1 MIKVV
6 KKLKFEASHRLY
18 KYDGACSNIH
28 GHSYIVEVCL
38 TSHEKDV
45 DCDPNSELDV
55 LGMVVDFG
63 KIKRV
68 IGSWIDANWDH
79 ALIYNINDVEI
90 KNSLKSDLKGM
101 KCFSFTDN
109 PTAENMAILLFEKD
123 WDFGNKNIK
132 LLWVRVWETADSY
145 AEVNGS

>member
-18 KYDGACSNIH
+18 EYEGACSNIH

-38 TSHEKDV
+38 TSHEKNV
-45 DCDPNSELDV
+45 DCESNSELDK

-63 KIKRV
+63 VIKKT
-68 IGSWIDANWDH
+68 IGSWLDINWDH
-79 ALIYNINDVEI
+79 ALLYNENDHALS
-90 KNSLKSDLKGM
+90 SL
-101 KCFSFTDN
+101 SFPGTKRYSFIGN
-109 PTAENMAILLFEKD
+109 PTAENMARLLFEND
-123 WDFGNKNIK
+123 WDFGNKNVR

-145 AEVNGS
+145 AEANGS